1 LPSLIS
7 ERGFAGAAS
16 IRFNRRVAALV
27 RRLGERGLRAEGDVW
42 RSSAFEV
49 QADGGN
55 FGKLSEEDD
64 GA

>member
-7 ERGFAGAAS
+7 ERGFGGAAS
-16 IRFNRRVAALV
+16 IRL
-27 RRLGERGLRAEGDVW
+27 
-42 RSSAFEV
+42 SSAFEV

-55 FGKLSEEDD
+55 FGKLSDLLRREDD